1 MLEFADALL
10 QCLQVKGVKGRAM
23 AILFRILLW
32 LACLAGVGW
41 FWHAGKF
48 GTATGLAL
56 AALSLVVFAWPVSIA
71 RRRHNELR
79 YVDMGKE
86 PTGYH

>member
-1 MLEFADALL
+1 MMKVFGFLVFAPLL
-10 QCLQVKGVKGRAM
+10 V
-23 AILFRILLW
+23 
-32 LACLAGVGW
+32 
-41 FWHAGKF
+41 
-48 GTATGLAL
+48 

-71 RRRHNELR
+71 RRRHDELR

>member
-1 MLEFADALL
+1 M
-10 QCLQVKGVKGRAM
+10 GRAM
-23 AILFRILLW
+23 AILVRILMW
-32 LACLAGVGW
+32 LAWLAAVGW
-41 FWHAGKF
+41 FWHAGML
-48 GTATGLAL
+48 GTGAALAL
-56 AALSLVVFAWPVSIA
+56 AALSLVVFAWPNSIA

>member
-1 MLEFADALL
+1 
-10 QCLQVKGVKGRAM
+10 M
-23 AILFRILLW
+23 AILVRILLW
-32 LACLAGVGW
+32 LSWLVGSGW
-41 FWHAGKF
+41 FWHAGKI
-48 GTATGLAL
+48 GTASAIAL
-56 AALSLVVFAWPVSIA
+56 AALSLVVFAWPSGIA

>member
-1 MLEFADALL
+1 M
-10 QCLQVKGVKGRAM
+10 GRAM
-23 AILFRILLW
+23 AILVRILLW
-32 LACLAGVGW
+32 LAWLAGVGW

-48 GTATGLAL
+48 GTVTRDGAR
-56 AALSLVVFAWPVSIA
+56 ALSLVVFAWPASIA

>member
-1 MLEFADALL
+1 M
-10 QCLQVKGVKGRAM
+10 GRAM
-23 AILFRILLW
+23 AILVRILLW
-32 LACLAGVGW
+32 LGWLCAVGW
-41 FWHAGKF
+41 FWHADTL
-48 GTATGLAL
+48 GTATAIAL
-56 AALSLVVFAWPVSIA
+56 AALSLVVFAWPASIA

>member
-1 MLEFADALL
+1 M
-10 QCLQVKGVKGRAM
+10 GRAM
-23 AILFRILLW
+23 AILVRIRVWVAW
-32 LACLAGVGW
+32 LAGAGW
-41 FWHAGKF
+41 FWHAGKI
-48 GTATGLAL
+48 GTASAIAL
-56 AALSLVVFAWPVSIA
+56 AALSLVVFAWPSSIA

>member
-1 MLEFADALL
+1 M
-10 QCLQVKGVKGRAM
+10 GRAM
-23 AILFRILLW
+23 AILVRILLW
-32 LACLAGVGW
+32 FVWLASVGW
-41 FWHAGKF
+41 LWHAGKF
-48 GTATGLAL
+48 GTATAIAL

-71 RRRHNELR
+71 RRRHDELR

>member
-1 MLEFADALL
+1 M
-10 QCLQVKGVKGRAM
+10 GRAM
-23 AILFRILLW
+23 AILVRILLW
-32 LACLAGVGW
+32 FSWLAAAGW
-41 FWHAGKF
+41 FWHAGKV
-48 GTATGLAL
+48 GTATAIAL
-56 AALSLVVFAWPVSIA
+56 GALSLVVFAWPSGIV